1 MDTQS
6 EVPVSRSKSFGP
18 RRGAMGVAAKSRPP
32 QKTLCDDR
40 PMRET
45 ERLRPRTV
53 PVCVVAPTLTRAR
66 AAISEISQSWD
77 GALEPAT
84 LTKFLARR
92 RSIDFLLCPEGR
104 DLSRDLSFLREAR
117 SRMLWRAPDE
127 DLHAAIAGLRGEEV
141 GLLSRRARQEG
152 EEGRRRALL
161 LEGVV
166 DAQRARAAL
175 ASDLRQWIVESPF
188 AVRLSA
194 RERQRLEKAGVSWF
208 ALAPARLVALVASP
222 KLARE
227 RRQWR
232 ALLPPRTKV
241 IVIES

>member
-104 DLSRDLSFLREAR
+104 DLSRDLSFLRE
-117 SRMLWRAPDE
+117 
-127 DLHAAIAGLRGEEV
+127 
-141 GLLSRRARQEG
+141 
-152 EEGRRRALL
+152 GRRRALL